1 MFFSGL
7 NFHEAAAVFFH
18 VVCVGNLWY
27 PEEAESGAI
36 WGQRKVTG
44 INEPG
49 DNQFFSPPTFHTKL
63 GLIKC
68 TAVQL
73 YKSTG

>member
-1 MFFSGL
+1 LRIEVHAEQRMFFSDL

-27 PEEAESGAI
+27 PEEEESGAI

-49 DNQFFSPPTFHTKL
+49 DK
-63 GLIKC
+63 
-68 TAVQL
+68 
-73 YKSTG
+73 